1 MLFHEIVVW
10 PGPSPAGTGFGD
22 ALRLGAILV
31 TKTTPSVI
39 SRLSKFDNRNCFIA
53 TQCDASGTLFVH
65 QLFNKTNH
73 AVGMARERIEN

>member
-1 MLFHEIVVW
+1 MVVW
-10 PGPSPAGTGFGD
+10 PSPSPAGTGFGD
-22 ALRLGAILV
+22 ALRLGATLV

-39 SRLSKFDNRNCFIA
+39 SSAFKVRQSELFIA

-73 AVGMARERIEN
+73 AVGMTRERIEN